1 MNLPLPLHPSR
12 QRILYL
18 LRHAPILRYSELM
31 RSTHLESDVFKFH
44 LRALVDAHLV
54 VKNEDGSYSLTATGK
69 EFANN
74 VDDRTGL
81 RSQSPKVSMLL
92 VVRRQID
99 GETKY
104 LFQQRQRSPFYGYWG
119 LISGPVTWG
128 VSIETAAH
136 AELVKQSG
144 LSASFR
150 VQGFCRV
157 RDYTADSQTL
167 LEDKLFAI
175 VVAPVEQDEPHPW
188 HGGVS
193 QWMTEDELALQSKYF
208 TMTKDVLSHIA
219 KGASYFEL
227 DTTYVSDEY

>member
-1 MNLPLPLHPSR
+1 
-12 QRILYL
+12 
-18 LRHAPILRYSELM
+18 M
-31 RSTHLESDVFKFH
+31 RPTHLESDVFKFH
-44 LRALVDAHLV
+44 LRALVDANLV
-54 VKNEDGSYSLTATGK
+54 VKNDDGSYSLTATGK

-74 VDDRTGL
+74 VDDETGL

-119 LISGPVTWG
+119 LISGPVAWG
-128 VSIETAAH
+128 VAIETAAH
-136 AELVKQSG
+136 DELVKQSG

-175 VVAPVEQDEPHPW
+175 VVASADKDELRPW
-188 HGGVS
+188 QGGTS
-193 QWMTEDELALQSKYF
+193 QWMTVDELAFQPKHFDLTEK
-208 TMTKDVLSHIA
+208 VLSNIGTA
-219 KGASYFEL
+219 PYFEVRTAYFQ
-227 DTTYVSDEY
+227 DSY